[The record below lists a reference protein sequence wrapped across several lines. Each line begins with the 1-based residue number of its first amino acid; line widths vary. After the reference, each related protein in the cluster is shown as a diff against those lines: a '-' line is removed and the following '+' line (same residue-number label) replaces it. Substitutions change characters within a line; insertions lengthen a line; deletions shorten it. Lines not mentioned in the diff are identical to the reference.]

1 MARSVVIAPE
11 GELDLHASRAL
22 SPQLSA
28 AAEQS
33 DLSLLVVDLSAVTFI
48 DSSGLGAILQAH
60 RRLSRQ
66 GRRVTVVVPKGSAAA
81 VVLELAGLSSVLTL
95 AQSRE
100 AALQPWATPEP
111 TQAWRGGSASSASA
125 RLSAR

>member
-1 MARSVVIAPE
+1 MSRSVVIAPE

-60 RRLSRQ
+60 RRLGRQ

-81 VVLELAGLSSVLTL
+81 VVLELAGLTSVLTL
-95 AQSRE
+95 APSRE
-100 AALQPWATPEP
+100 AALQPAGD
-111 TQAWRGGSASSASA
+111 A
-125 RLSAR
+125 